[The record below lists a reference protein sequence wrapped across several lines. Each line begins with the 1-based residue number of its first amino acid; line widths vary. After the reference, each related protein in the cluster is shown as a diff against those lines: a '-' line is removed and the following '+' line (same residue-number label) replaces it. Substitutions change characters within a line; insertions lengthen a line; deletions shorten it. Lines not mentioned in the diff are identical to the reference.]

1 MKKRLQYFYTYLIS
15 GFILSVL
22 LIIFYVFAPST
33 INSLDSS
40 LRDYMF
46 VLRGEIPQSNNVV
59 VVDLDNKSL
68 KEVGQWPWSRD
79 IFADLLV
86 KLTNANVGIIG
97 LDIVFAENDRS
108 SPHLVFD
115 KMGLDTKDVPNYDDI
130 LAYVVSQTPTILGYQ
145 FELEKSKA
153 LNFDS
158 PKVQS
163 IIIQRA
169 MTTDNDFLIEGH
181 GTILN
186 INQLEEN
193 SYSSGFFNNIPDDSG
208 IIRSVPLVIKY
219 DDMIYP
225 SLALEIIRVVTGEK
239 KIYLDYG
246 DVGVESVTVG
256 EYKIPTDMFG
266 RALVNFRGKE
276 RTFKYISAVDI
287 LNNNFEPEDLD
298 GKIVLIGT
306 SASGL
311 LDLRATPFESVFPGV
326 EVHANLIDNI
336 LVGDFISKPSWAD
349 GANIVHIFVIVMLSI
364 IIIAYLP
371 ILLIPFVFMIVI
383 GLDWYFL
390 YDMFFEEGTVLSIL
404 MPLLAIVSGTL
415 VVILINNFFI
425 EKSSKLIK
433 SKFASKVSPAVMEDI
448 LSSEGDVLAG
458 KAKNITI
465 FFSDLRNFT
474 NISEA
479 LHDPKILIQFLNEYM
494 TPMSDIIIKNHGTID
509 KFIGDA
515 IMAYW
520 NAPADVSEHQD
531 KALVSALEQLYALK
545 DLNNKV
551 KADIRFDALNKMCE
565 AKQIEPIDIGI
576 GINSGL
582 AIVGEMGSSGRSDYT
597 IIGDAVNIG
606 SRLESLCKYY
616 NSKINISNLTKSEL
630 QGKYIFRFL
639 DLVTVKGK
647 TEPLEIWQV
656 IDFDTEQLGLYDISK
671 DELIK
676 ELDTYHQAIELYKQS
691 KFADALKVFEEL
703 EDNDKKTNKAIYG
716 IYKERCE
723 HYIKEPPPSDFDGVF
738 RHTSKG

>member
-1 MKKRLQYFYTYLIS
+1 MKKRLQYIYTYLIS
-15 GFILSVL
+15 AFLLSILLTFIY
-22 LIIFYVFAPST
+22 IFSPST

-59 VVDLDNKSL
+59 IVDLDNKSL

-79 IFADLLV
+79 VFADLLV

-108 SPHLVFD
+108 SPNYVFD
-115 KMGLDTKDVPNYDDI
+115 KLGLDSTDVPNYDEI

-153 LNFDS
+153 LTFEA

-163 IIIQRA
+163 IIIQRGVNEQ
-169 MTTDNDFLIEGH
+169 NDLLIKGH

-186 INQLEEN
+186 INQLSDN
-193 SYSSGFFNNIPDDSG
+193 GYSSGFFNNIPDDSG

-219 DDMIYP
+219 DDMLYP

-239 KIYLDYG
+239 KIYVDYG
-246 DVGVESVTVG
+246 DIGVDSVSVG

-276 RTFKYISAVDI
+276 KTFKYISAVDI
-287 LNNNFEPEDLD
+287 LNNNFKAEDID

-306 SASGL
+306 SAAGL

-326 EVHANLIDNI
+326 EVHANLIDNV

-349 GANIVHIFVIVMLSI
+349 GANIVHIFVIVILSI
-364 IIIAYLP
+364 FVLAYLP
-371 ILLIPFVFMIVI
+371 ILLVPFILALI
-383 GLDWYFL
+383 IALDWYFL
-390 YDMFFEEGTVLSIL
+390 YTIFFDKGVVLSIL
-404 MPLLAIVSGTL
+404 MPVVSIVSSAL
-415 VVILINNFFI
+415 VVILINNFYI

-448 LSSEGDVLAG
+448 LSSEGDVLGG
-458 KAKNITI
+458 KAKEITI

-479 LHDPKILIQFLNEYM
+479 LHDPKVLIAFLNEYM
-494 TPMSDIIIKNHGTID
+494 TPMSDIIINNHGTID

-520 NAPADVSEHQD
+520 NAPADVQDHQD
-531 KALVSALEQLYALK
+531 KAVVSALEQLYALK
-545 DLNNKV
+545 DLNAKV
-551 KADIRFDALNKMCE
+551 KADIRFEALNKMCE
-565 AKQIEPIDIGI
+565 EKHIEPIDIGI
-576 GINSGL
+576 GINSGE
-582 AIVGEMGSSGRSDYT
+582 AVVGEMGSSGRSDYT
-597 IIGDAVNIG
+597 VIGDPVNLG

-616 NSKINISNLTKSEL
+616 NSKINISNFTKQEL
-630 QGKYIFRFL
+630 KGSYIFRFL

-647 TEPLEIWQV
+647 IEPVEIWQV
-656 IDFDTEQLGLYDISK
+656 VDFDKDEIGLYDVSK
-671 DELIK
+671 EELLK
-676 ELDTYHQAIELYKQS
+676 EIETYHHAIELYKQS
-691 KFADALKVFEEL
+691 KFEEAFGIFEEL
-703 EDNDKKTNKAIYG
+703 DNNDKKTNKAIYEM
-716 IYKERCE
+716 YKERCE
-723 HYIKEPPPSDFDGVF
+723 HYIKEPPSDFDGVF